1 MTPHATANEK
11 LNVLIA
17 EDSEMDRWLLREA
30 FAELDFNVA
39 LIFVGDGEELFEY
52 LRGTKHL
59 SAAAPTPLPALILM
73 DLNMP
78 RMKGL
83 DALKALRA
91 DALLRALPVIVLST
105 SSNPKQIA
113 QAYAS
118 GGNAYMTKPAQFND
132 LLDAMQKFGDF
143 WLTVSRLPDPSA
155 LANPQERP

>member
-1 MTPHATANEK
+1 
-11 LNVLIA
+11 
-17 EDSEMDRWLLREA
+17 
-30 FAELDFNVA
+30 
-39 LIFVGDGEELFEY
+39 
-52 LRGTKHL
+52 
-59 SAAAPTPLPALILM
+59 
-73 DLNMP
+73 
-78 RMKGL
+78 MKGM

>member
-59 SAAAPTPLPALILM
+59 PAAAPTPLPALILM

>member
-1 MTPHATANEK
+1 MTAQDSVTKK

-17 EDSEMDRWLLREA
+17 EDSELDRSLLRDA

-39 LIFVGDGEELFEY
+39 LIFVGNGEELFDY
-52 LRGTKHL
+52 LRGSTCP
-59 SAAAPTPLPALILM
+59 SAPEPTRLPALILM

-91 DALLRALPVIVLST
+91 DALLCTLPVIVLST
-105 SSNPKQIA
+105 SSNPRQIA
-113 QAYAS
+113 QAYAH
-118 GGNAYMTKPAQFND
+118 GVNAYMTKPSQFGE

-143 WLTVSRLPDPSA
+143 WLNVSRLPDPLA
-155 LANPQERP
+155 LTRT